1 MGGSGVVGWEQRR
14 GGLWRLRSRGTWTAL
29 GMTLLSLAHGGVNVR
44 VMVGLLLVGT
54 EGVTVSVTAG
64 PVGG

>member
-1 MGGSGVVGWEQRR
+1 
-14 GGLWRLRSRGTWTAL
+14 
-29 GMTLLSLAHGGVNVR
+29 MTLLSLAHGGVSVP

>member
-1 MGGSGVVGWEQRR
+1 
-14 GGLWRLRSRGTWTAL
+14 
-29 GMTLLSLAHGGVNVR
+29 MTLLSLAHGGVSVR

-54 EGVTVSVTAG
+54 EGVMVSVTAG